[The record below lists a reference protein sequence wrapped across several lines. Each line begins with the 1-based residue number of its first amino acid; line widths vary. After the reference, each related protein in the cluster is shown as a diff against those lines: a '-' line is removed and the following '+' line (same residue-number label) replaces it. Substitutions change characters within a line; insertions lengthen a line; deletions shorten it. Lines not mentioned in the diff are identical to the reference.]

1 MKFKLTITSGIHS
14 LYNKIQSIDPLFRV
28 SSCVAIVR
36 VIGYVW
42 R

>member
-14 LYNKIQSIDPLFRV
+14 PYNKIQSIDPLFRV